1 MCYARRQR
9 SSWARIKLSIKK
21 FILAVFLLFFLKK
34 ELSSFGCSQML
45 ICISSLPFVLSLY
58 FLFVVQFSRI
68 CAPLSLLE
76 RLSIIPLP
84 SLFVNPILSLF
95 SFFAFFDKK
104 WSHICIN
111 WPSVWQNIIRAA
123 IKQNYVLISCTVN
136 VPAHTDFTLYSRITK
151 RK

>member
-34 ELSSFGCSQML
+34 ELSSFGCSQMP

-68 CAPLSLLE
+68 NAPHSLLE
-76 RLSIIPLP
+76 RLSIIPL
-84 SLFVNPILSLF
+84 LIHFVNPLFSLF
-95 SFFAFFDKK
+95 FTFVPFWQKTSFTRSIISAIWQKTTLK
-104 WSHICIN
+104 RYITYSIY
-111 WPSVWQNIIRAA
+111 SVFLIIQL
-123 IKQNYVLISCTVN
+123 KL
-136 VPAHTDFTLYSRITK
+136 TK
-151 RK
+151 IRK